1 MHERKSMSN
10 DWQDVAAN
18 FAATAALGGV
28 GRLVA
33 LARDNRR
40 PWSWSLLWEIPVAIM
55 MGWIGDGVAE
65 YFDLHNS
72 VHIAIIVGVS
82 YLGPRVLDEIFTRA
96 LSAIT
101 R

>member
-1 MHERKSMSN
+1 MNN
-10 DWQDVAAN
+10 DWQDTLSN
-18 FAATAALGGV
+18 FAVTAALGGV

-40 PWSWSLLWEIPVAIM
+40 PWSWNLLWELPVACM
-55 MGWIGDGVAE
+55 MGLIGDGIGG

-72 VHIAIIVGVS
+72 VHIAVIVGVS

-96 LSAIT
+96 LSVIT